1 MDQWRTDKIQ
11 SWRESQCYLI
21 STSILPF
28 PCKPFWVVT
37 LLRFLCFLAGF
48 FFRDIRFFFLFIGL
62 LYFSFSFFSSF
73 WVMYNFM
80 VVHFWGVIYVILFIL
95 GINSLDMACTIVE
108 FLDIFAYLTTFKI
121 ILFRFKPLGHSTYN
135 KKISFHHKYIWLST
149 YQNTFIHGKFVH
161 YYFTIS
167 FVSVGLILINVL
179 CFQLT
184 ICYHY
189 ILCNHV

>member
-1 MDQWRTDKIQ
+1 
-11 SWRESQCYLI
+11 
-21 STSILPF
+21 
-28 PCKPFWVVT
+28 
-37 LLRFLCFLAGF
+37 
-48 FFRDIRFFFLFIGL
+48 
-62 LYFSFSFFSSF
+62 
-73 WVMYNFM
+73 M
-80 VVHFWGVIYVILFIL
+80 VVHFWGVIYDILFTL
-95 GINSLDMACTIVE
+95 GINTLDMACTIVE

-121 ILFRFKPLGHSTYN
+121 ILFRFKPLGHSTYH
-135 KKISFHHKYIWLST
+135 KKKNSFHRKYIWLST

-167 FVSVGLILINVL
+167 FVLVGLILINVL